1 MGRSLAR
8 RASLAASTIA
18 RRSSVLFQPNS
29 AADTRLVLLSAIGA
43 LGSTEGRLQAAR
55 ELATDVG
62 AQDLVLFVLD
72 AEPKV
77 FLPAPGYPQTLPS
90 GSRWQRFLA
99 DCVAAGHDESDL
111 PYPDKESWWRCHGF
125 ALSREIVLVFLGG
138 APSTDALD
146 YMIPLAPLLAATV
159 QGERIRETLNAR
171 SALAQQEAKASRA
184 LALQLDGARAELQQA
199 LTAAEDIGRQVHR
212 QAAELSSIIETLPDA
227 VLVCTP
233 DGVIKRG
240 NANARQLIPASAR
253 TEPFVWDEMRLEAI
267 FSGTGSEGAP
277 HQMERLLVAALRGEA
292 QQSVGLTIPSPGQ
305 DEMRQFLVNAAPIR
319 DEGGA
324 VAEVVV
330 VATDVTEL
338 QRLSVQKDVFLS
350 IASHELRTPLTTTK
364 AMFQLLT
371 RRLNR
376 LGVAEEVPL
385 DRIMESIQRMERLIS
400 DLIEGSRIEAG
411 KLALTLQP
419 LDLGGLC
426 TEIVETQIAALDRA
440 ITLSVPTHAPLVMAD
455 TDRMAQVISNLITN
469 AAKYSAQEFPVELTL
484 TYNDQAVRVAV
495 TDRGVGIP
503 AERLAHVF
511 ERFYRVPEVT
521 VQSGSGVGLGLGL
534 YIASNIVEQHH
545 GRIGVESTSGKG
557 STFWFELPILAPQ
570 SGIEAVSAIPGSP

>member
-1 MGRSLAR
+1 M
-8 RASLAASTIA
+8 
-18 RRSSVLFQPNS
+18 LFQPNS

-545 GRIGVESTSGKG
+545 GTIGVESTSGKG

>member
-1 MGRSLAR
+1 M
-8 RASLAASTIA
+8 
-18 RRSSVLFQPNS
+18 
-29 AADTRLVLLSAIGA
+29 
-43 LGSTEGRLQAAR
+43 
-55 ELATDVG
+55 
-62 AQDLVLFVLD
+62 LFVLD

-545 GRIGVESTSGKG
+545 GTIGVESTSGKG